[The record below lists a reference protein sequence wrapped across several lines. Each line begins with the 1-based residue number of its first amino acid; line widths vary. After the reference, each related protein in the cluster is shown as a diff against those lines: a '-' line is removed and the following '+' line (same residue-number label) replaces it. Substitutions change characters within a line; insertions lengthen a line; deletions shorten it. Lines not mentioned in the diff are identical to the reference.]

1 MTQTQTQIRY
11 TEPIDPSD
19 LYLHYDGQSSPQ
31 RVYLWL
37 DEDGKA
43 GWDVDG
49 EIGSSIPSYVYHG
62 LTLRWYIRGCPTLD
76 AIESIMEEVLPLL
89 DQVHAGH
96 DVEWDG
102 SNTSGRLIPVAQ
114 AASDQIEQILAA
126 DDGDRYC
133 EVDAAEWC
141 QEISSEVKNTIRAG
155 KDNAQISDAY
165 FLNTL
170 QDGDDCEYR
179 ITDVEEWIEGLR
191 REVAAEDEDEDED
204 EDEN

>member
-11 TEPIDPSD
+11 TAPTDAAD

-37 DEDGKA
+37 DEDGRA

-62 LTLRWYIRGCPTLD
+62 RTLRWYIRDCPTLD
-76 AIESIMEEVLPLL
+76 AVESIMEKVLPLL

-133 EVDAAEWC
+133 EVNAAEWC
-141 QEISSEVKNTIRAG
+141 QEISSEVKHTIRAG
-155 KDNAQISDAY
+155 KTDAEIIDAY
-165 FLNTL
+165 SLDSINES
-170 QDGDDCEYR
+170 DGWQVC
-179 ITDVEEWIEGLR
+179 ITDVGEWLEGLR
-191 REVAAEDEDEDED
+191 EEVKAEDED
-204 EDEN
+204 